1 MARSRSTMLI
11 AIGLAVFVV
20 GSALAFL
27 ALRNDDDGD
36 NVAASN
42 QQAATVA
49 PAAQSTTAQAAQVP
63 VFKIPDGKEAVAVQL
78 PGVPG
83 VAGYVKAGD
92 RVNVYGTFKTAQVPA
107 TPKPPA
113 AKLVLK
119 NVEVLSVTAPAPGV
133 EGGNATYLLA
143 LSAEDAERVIYM
155 ASFESMWLSLVKDG
169 APAVGNTPGRTATNL
184 L

>member
-1 MARSRSTMLI
+1 MARARSTMLI

-27 ALRNDDDGD
+27 ALRGDDDDGG

-42 QQAATVA
+42 TQAAA
-49 PAAQSTTAQAAQVP
+49 PATATAAQPAQVP
-63 VFKIPDGKEAVAVQL
+63 VIKIPDGKEAVAIQM

-92 RVNVYGTFKTAQVPA
+92 RVNVYGTFKTSQVPGA
-107 TPKPPA
+107 PKPPA

-119 NVEVLSVTAPAPGV
+119 NVEVLNVTAPAAGV

-143 LSAEDAERVIYM
+143 LSADDAERVIYM
-155 ASFESMWLSLVKDG
+155 ASFESMWMSLVKDG

-184 L
+184 I

>member
-1 MARSRSTMLI
+1 MARARSSMLI

-27 ALRNDDDGD
+27 ALRGDDDDGG
-36 NVAASN
+36 NVATSN
-42 QQAATVA
+42 TQAVA
-49 PAAQSTTAQAAQVP
+49 PAATAAQPAEIP
-63 VFKIPDGKEAVAVQL
+63 VIKIPDGKEAVAIQMA
-78 PGVPG
+78 GVPG

-92 RVNVYGTFKTAQVPA
+92 QVNVYGTFKTSQVPGA
-107 TPKPPA
+107 PKPPA

-119 NVEVLSVTAPAPGV
+119 NVEVLNVTAPAAGV

-155 ASFESMWLSLVKDG
+155 ASFESMWMSLVRDG

>member
-1 MARSRSTMLI
+1 MARARSTMLI

-27 ALRNDDDGD
+27 ALRDDDDGGD
-36 NVAASN
+36 NVAASTN
-42 QQAATVA
+42 AQVAA
-49 PAAQSTTAQAAQVP
+49 PAASTASQPAQVP
-63 VFKIPDGKEAVAVQL
+63 EVKIPDGKEAVAIQMA
-78 PGVPG
+78 GVPG
-83 VAGYVKAGD
+83 VAGYVKPGD
-92 RVNVYGTFKTAQVPA
+92 RVNVYGTFKNSQVNGA
-107 TPKPPA
+107 PKAPS

-143 LSAEDAERVIYM
+143 LNAEDAERVIYM
-155 ASFESMWLSLVKDG
+155 ASFEGMWMSLVRDG

>member
-1 MARSRSTMLI
+1 MARSRSSMLI

-27 ALRNDDDGD
+27 ALRGDDDDGGK
-36 NVAASN
+36 VAASN
-42 QQAATVA
+42 A
-49 PAAQSTTAQAAQVP
+49 PAAQPVAQRAAPQQSVP
-63 VFKIPDGKEAVAVQL
+63 AFKIPDGKEAVAVQL

-83 VAGYVKAGD
+83 VAGYVKPGN
-92 RVNVYGTFKTAQVPA
+92 RVNVYGTFKTSQVNGA
-107 TPKPPA
+107 PKAPA
-113 AKLVLK
+113 AKLILK
-119 NVEVLSVTAPAPGV
+119 NVEVLNVTAPAAGV

-143 LSAEDAERVIYM
+143 LSPDDAERVIYM
-155 ASFESMWLSLVKDG
+155 ASFESMWLSLVRDG